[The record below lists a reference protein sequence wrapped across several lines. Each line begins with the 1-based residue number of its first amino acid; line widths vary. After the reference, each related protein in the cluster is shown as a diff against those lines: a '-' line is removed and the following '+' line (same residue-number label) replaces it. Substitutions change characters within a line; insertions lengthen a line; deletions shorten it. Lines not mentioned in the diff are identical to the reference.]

1 VTAGPEGLPWPEGE
15 PGALTGAAG
24 QLTALAGRLSDAS
37 APLGG
42 AVNVDRWHGGAATA
56 YALLVHSQVTGLQG
70 SAKVFGETA
79 AALRGLARVLS
90 DAQDAIRAEARQVR
104 AAREAAE
111 RARAMATSAGGRL
124 DAQPDSAGAEAA
136 FVHLSAAAGRAEAD
150 YQEIRRS
157 AETRARR
164 LVEEVKSADA
174 ATAGE
179 VSEAKVAATAGP
191 GGLPAAPGQ
200 VDIDPVA
207 LAWAYAPHL
216 RFHPDEKNLP
226 ADFRKALADGTLTY
240 EDGRWYVDLP
250 DKSRPGQSWSAPVDF
265 NMVERDGKRYIVY
278 RVFYGYNDKTAF
290 GDHEGDLELFSVE
303 LDDHDKPVAALYYGH
318 GKPHRVPWSQV
329 QRDGQHPVSYV
340 ASGSHAS
347 YPEPGHYPIART
359 HGVNLST
366 DEAAGGGPRGD
377 TEQHLRPGPDHYR
390 LPSGVT
396 LPPGTRIGDTDDS
409 PLAPNTG
416 ANTEPF
422 PEGSTPENGKPAK
435 GDGVDGTLRGILDA
449 AGTPIEI
456 GRGALDLL

>member
-1 VTAGPEGLPWPEGE
+1 MEGLPWPEGE

-24 QLTALAGRLSDAS
+24 QLTAVAGRLSA
-37 APLGG
+37 AGTPLGG
-42 AVNVDRWHGGAATA
+42 AATVDHWHGGAATA
-56 YALLVHSQVTGLQG
+56 YSVLVHSQVTGLQG
-70 SAKVFGETA
+70 GAKVFGSTA
-79 AALRGLARVLS
+79 AALRALARVLS
-90 DAQDAIRAEARQVR
+90 DAQDAIRAEARRVK

-111 RARAMATSAGGRL
+111 RARALAGSAADRSGS
-124 DAQPDSAGAEAA
+124 QPDNAGAEAA
-136 FVHLSAAAGRAEAD
+136 FLHLSAAAGRAEAD
-150 YQEIRRS
+150 YREIRQA
-157 AETRARR
+157 AEARARR
-164 LVEEVKSADA
+164 LVAEVTSADA

-179 VSEAKVAATAGP
+179 VAEARVAASAGP

-200 VDIDPVA
+200 IDIDPVA

-226 ADFRKALADGTLTY
+226 ADLRKALAAGTLTY
-240 EDGRWYVDLP
+240 RDGRWFVDLP
-250 DKSRPGQSWSAPVDF
+250 DGTHRGESFSAPVDF
-265 NMVERDGKRYIVY
+265 NVVERDGKRYIAY

-303 LDDHDKPVAALYYGH
+303 LDDHDRPVAALYYGH
-318 GKPHRVPWSQV
+318 GKPHRVPWDQV

-347 YPEPGHYPIART
+347 YPEPGHYPIAPKAGL
-359 HGVNLST
+359 HFST
-366 DEAAGGGPRGD
+366 DEAAAGGAHGD

-390 LPSGVT
+390 LPGGT
-396 LPPGTRIGDTDDS
+396 ALPPGTRIGETGDS

-422 PEGSTPENGKPAK
+422 PAGTTPADGKPEQ
-435 GDGVDGTLRGILDA
+435 GDGIDGKLRGILNA